1 MPEDESLKSLL
12 ERLCSLEEQQLAK
25 LSAILE
31 RQVAA
36 HERIDKLQDKWQSW
50 ISASEENQKKARAY
64 ARGQSFGAWL
74 RTAMTLFMLGMI
86 ALAIIIAHYLK

>member
-12 ERLCSLEEQQLAK
+12 EKLCSLEEQQLAK

-36 HERIDKLQDKWQSW
+36 HERIDKLQDKWQNW

-64 ARGQSFGAWL
+64 TKGQSIGAWL
-74 RTAMTLFMLGMI
+74 RTVMTLFMLGVI